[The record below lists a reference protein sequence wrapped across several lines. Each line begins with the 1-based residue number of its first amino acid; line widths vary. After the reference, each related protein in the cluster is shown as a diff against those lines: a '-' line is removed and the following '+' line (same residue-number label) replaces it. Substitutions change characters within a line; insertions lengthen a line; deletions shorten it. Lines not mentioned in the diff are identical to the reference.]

1 VQDDIPFAQGSRPLS
16 ALELILHPHLPG
28 SLRDPTGLAL
38 HFRAIV
44 ESSDD
49 AIISKT
55 IDGIVTSWNRGAEN
69 LFGYSAEEM
78 VGRPLLLL
86 FPGDRLT
93 EEDLILERLRE
104 GERVDHFETVRV
116 RKDGTTI
123 HVSVTI
129 SPIHDAQGRII
140 GASKIARDITE
151 RKRAEGQLQLSSS
164 VFTHTGEAVVIT
176 DKWGRIL
183 EVNQAFT
190 TITGYTHSEVA
201 GKDHRFFHSHRQP
214 PHALEALLSQL
225 RADGHCQGE
234 VWSVRK
240 EGSDFAGLLTVS
252 AVKSADGAI
261 QNYVVLF
268 ADITALRV
276 QQERLEHVANFDALT
291 DLPNRLLLSDRLR
304 QAMAQAQRQRQ
315 TLAVLYLDLDG
326 FKQIN
331 DRHGHSVGDEL
342 LVQLS
347 RRMKAALREVDTLAR
362 FGGDEF
368 VAVLIDVQ
376 GPLECRPLVERVLH
390 ACSEPVLLQGV
401 SAAVSASIGVT
412 FYPQDDSDADQLIR
426 HADRAMYEAK
436 QSGKNRFYVFD
447 SAKDA
452 EFRSQGEQILRMRLA
467 IANGELEL
475 YYQPKVNL
483 KTAEV
488 VGLEALIR
496 WQHPELGLLSPAAFL
511 PHIER
516 DAVIEEVGSWVLRE
530 AMEQMTIWLQAGVR
544 MAVSINVA
552 ARQILHP
559 DFSREIAGLL
569 AAFPAIAASDLELE
583 ILETSALEDISAVSA
598 MMQACHQLGVRFA
611 VDDFGTGYSSLTY
624 LKKLPAETLKID
636 QSFVRDM
643 LVDHEDLAIVKGVI
657 GLCEAFHRTAVAE
670 GVESLAHGERLL
682 ELGCECAQGYGIARP
697 MPAQQVLA
705 WISTWNQRAPGP
717 VGGWSV

>member
-1 VQDDIPFAQGSRPLS
+1 
-16 ALELILHPHLPG
+16 
-28 SLRDPTGLAL
+28 
-38 HFRAIV
+38 
-44 ESSDD
+44 
-49 AIISKT
+49 
-55 IDGIVTSWNRGAEN
+55 
-69 LFGYSAEEM
+69 
-78 VGRPLLLL
+78 
-86 FPGDRLT
+86 
-93 EEDLILERLRE
+93 
-104 GERVDHFETVRV
+104 
-116 RKDGTTI
+116 
-123 HVSVTI
+123 
-129 SPIHDAQGRII
+129 
-140 GASKIARDITE
+140 
-151 RKRAEGQLQLSSS
+151 
-164 VFTHTGEAVVIT
+164 
-176 DKWGRIL
+176 
-183 EVNQAFT
+183 
-190 TITGYTHSEVA
+190 
-201 GKDHRFFHSHRQP
+201 
-214 PHALEALLSQL
+214 
-225 RADGHCQGE
+225 
-234 VWSVRK
+234 
-240 EGSDFAGLLTVS
+240 
-252 AVKSADGAI
+252 
-261 QNYVVLF
+261 
-268 ADITALRV
+268 
-276 QQERLEHVANFDALT
+276 
-291 DLPNRLLLSDRLR
+291 
-304 QAMAQAQRQRQ
+304 
-315 TLAVLYLDLDG
+315 
-326 FKQIN
+326 
-331 DRHGHSVGDEL
+331 
-342 LVQLS
+342 
-347 RRMKAALREVDTLAR
+347 
-362 FGGDEF
+362 
-368 VAVLIDVQ
+368 
-376 GPLECRPLVERVLH
+376 
-390 ACSEPVLLQGV
+390 
-401 SAAVSASIGVT
+401 VSASIGVT